1 MGEKTSHRTV
11 PESPAPR
18 ADAEKIATP
27 DGRDGEKA
35 PALESRVRPGTG
47 SSRGSLRG
55 SLTLALITLLWLL
68 TASYFVRVFHLLHGR
83 EHYEDFAVFYLSAL
97 ELRADIDP
105 YGTSFVPLE
114 RTLGMNTHSK
124 ERGTHPPTFLALF
137 EPLTV
142 LPVSTAYWTWTALNF
157 VALVGALVLL
167 LGRRSVLDPRSALA
181 LGALAFWYAPVF
193 LHFMY
198 GHSNMLVL
206 LMLVL
211 MMRWMEQGNS
221 AGAGLIFA
229 LAGLIRVF
237 PLPIGAY
244 LLLTRRWRVL
254 AYTAIGL
261 AIGAAATLFLVGTS
275 HSLNFFYVVPG
286 HFNHNRG
293 IATPWNIAMGAFIS
307 RIFWWIW
314 GPQLGPAPGY
324 LRAAVIICADLS
336 VLALGA
342 RATLMRNIGDDPD
355 WRVFSLWVVTSLMLS
370 PTVWLLNLVLLLL
383 PFIQLV
389 SAFSHRR
396 ANRHALDMALA
407 SVLLAFV
414 ALASY
419 LSDFRTYPFLKTP
432 LEECGFGSLLAAY
445 ISTYWFATDGSAGEA
460 GSADEGRSCLQKEI
474 RQIQQGGLKTG
485 RRADRATISPAG
497 SATPLRYALLRECS
511 NYAARYFVS
520 AAITLS
526 IIASAFARISSSVAS
541 WIG

>member
-11 PESPAPR
+11 RESPAPS

-27 DGRDGEKA
+27 DRRDGEKA
-35 PALESRVRPGTG
+35 PAPESDVRPEID
-47 SSRGSLRG
+47 SSRGSFRG

-68 TASYFVRVFHLLHGR
+68 TAFYFVRVFYLLHGR
-83 EHYEDFAVFYLSAL
+83 ERYEDFAVYYLSAL

-105 YGTSFVPLE
+105 YTTSFEPLE
-114 RTLGMNTHSK
+114 KKLGMNTHSK

-142 LPVSTAYWTWTALNF
+142 LPLRTAYWTWTVLNF

-167 LGRRSVLDPRSALA
+167 LGRRSLLDPRAALA
-181 LGALAFWYAPVF
+181 LGALAFWYAPVL
-193 LHFMY
+193 LHFLY
-198 GHSNMLVL
+198 GQSNILIL

-211 MMRWMEQGNS
+211 MMRWMERGNS

-254 AYTAIGL
+254 AYTAVGL

-275 HSLNFFYVVPG
+275 HSLNFFYAVPG
-286 HFNHNRG
+286 HFNG
-293 IATPWNIAMGAFIS
+293 YAGTATPWNIAIGAFIS

-314 GPQLGPAPGY
+314 GPQLGPASGY
-324 LRAAVIICADLS
+324 LRAAAIICADLS

-342 RATLMRNIGDDPD
+342 RATLIRNIGDDPD
-355 WRVFSLWVVTSLMLS
+355 WRVLSLWVVTSLMLS

-383 PFIQLV
+383 PFIQLAC
-389 SAFSHRR
+389 AFSNSR
-396 ANRHALDMALA
+396 ANRHSLGMALV
-407 SVLLAFV
+407 SVLLAYV
-414 ALASY
+414 AFASY
-419 LSDFRTYPFLKTP
+419 LLDFGSHRVLKTS

-445 ISTYWFATDGSAGEA
+445 VSTYWFATD
-460 GSADEGRSCLQKEI
+460 
-474 RQIQQGGLKTG
+474 
-485 RRADRATISPAG
+485 
-497 SATPLRYALLRECS
+497 
-511 NYAARYFVS
+511 
-520 AAITLS
+520 
-526 IIASAFARISSSVAS
+526 
-541 WIG
+541 